1 MASKR
6 NEWRAPT
13 LSEVLASLGY
23 THEPA
28 EFGARRI
35 IQDGAVQFSGTAGEV
50 WAWLR
55 DEGEIRSTCRE
66 CQRSHEKVELD
77 LSGCCED
84 CHDEF
89 ARSAKRRGRED
100 ALEARGDYLR
110 DQQKDG
116 WV

>member
-6 NEWRAPT
+6 NIWHAPN
-13 LSEVLASLGY
+13 LNEVLASLGY

-55 DEGEIRSTCRE
+55 EEGEIRSTCRE
-66 CQRSHEKVELD
+66 CSRSHEEVELD

-84 CHDEF
+84 CDASEKRV
-89 ARSAKRRGRED
+89 ARREQ
-100 ALEARGDYLR
+100 LEDIECSRGDYLR
-110 DQQKDG
+110 EQMRDG
-116 WV
+116 AL